1 MFGLAS
7 FYSEDQMTA
16 SGEGFNKHALHAAH
30 PSLPFGTRLRVTNV
44 LNKKSVIVRV
54 NDRGPFVHGRI
65 IDVTSGAAQALGMIK
80 IGVVNVTLEIV
91 R

>member
-1 MFGLAS
+1 
-7 FYSEDQMTA
+7 
-16 SGEGFNKHALHAAH
+16 
-30 PSLPFGTRLRVTNV
+30 LPFGTRLRVTNV

>member
-1 MFGLAS
+1 M
-7 FYSEDQMTA
+7 
-16 SGEGFNKHALHAAH
+16 
-30 PSLPFGTRLRVTNV
+30 
-44 LNKKSVIVRV
+44 NKKSVIVRV

-65 IDVTSGAAQALGMIK
+65 IDVTSGAAAALGMIK